1 MSSATLSR
9 PLVGGATACFLV
21 PELLDLK
28 EISHHKS
35 SPTQFIQ
42 ILLHVHVHIALTECT
57 LGGEMCCIIKT
68 KLPKT
73 NALSHHYYVIIQR

>member
-1 MSSATLSR
+1 MALMASDLSSDWLRLVDGTAALPC

-28 EISHHKS
+28 EIGHHKS

-42 ILLHVHVHIALTECT
+42 ILLHVHVH
-57 LGGEMCCIIKT
+57 M
-68 KLPKT
+68 
-73 NALSHHYYVIIQR
+73 